1 MTAFGNGVF
10 GKGLEFKTEV
20 TNGECPLCT
29 ETTVFVSIYENVYRC
44 MNCGGDTHQE
54 INGVIKFMPILPS
67 GSKLPQM
74 KVVVDP
80 PSKDGS

>member
-1 MTAFGNGVF
+1 MTSFGDGVF

-20 TNGECPLCT
+20 TNGQCPLCS
-29 ETTVFVSIYENVYRC
+29 ETTVFVSILSNVYRC
-44 MNCGGDTHQE
+44 MNCGADTHQK